1 MYICICIFCVYIY
14 IYHHLLKLFLKIML
28 PSQRAHK
35 IGTPKL
41 DVAVVAA
48 SPFPTSN
55 VSSKPLRLTPTASHL
70 DSKAC
75 EKSMTSEVSLRRFCC
90 NFIVHVCGAQS
101 QMCHWPMSDSASNS
115 SLAKTAL
122 SAYARPKIRSR
133 EIESRRPPKKTK
145 YPVVVFVLRVGTCTN
160 NIT

>member
-55 VSSKPLRLTPTASHL
+55 VSSKPFRLTPTASHL

-90 NFIVHVCGAQS
+90 NFIVHVRS
-101 QMCHWPMSDSASNS
+101 PKSNVPLANVRQRFQFEPCKDCTQCICS
-115 SLAKTAL
+115 SKDPL
-122 SAYARPKIRSR
+122 SRD
-133 EIESRRPPKKTK
+133 
-145 YPVVVFVLRVGTCTN
+145 
-160 NIT
+160 